1 MGKHFL
7 PQTFTSPS
15 LESSQIPFLQYG
27 HCFRTEKP
35 LISLCTDVVPWEK
48 LASPFLSL
56 LCKMKALGYIHALSP
71 GMYVRITFLDFSQ
84 ETKPYSVHTCRA
96 SFSTRPCAL
105 RCAFVKTPRVIWTQG
120 MVQSQKT
127 GAPHPAPASDTSMI
141 LRCPARTIY
150 LSDSLPRLAWHF
162 R

>member
-27 HCFRTEKP
+27 DCFRTEKP

-105 RCAFVKTPRVIWTQG
+105 RCAFVKTPGSSGRRAWF
-120 MVQSQKT
+120 
-127 GAPHPAPASDTSMI
+127 
-141 LRCPARTIY
+141 RARKLGPPIQPQHLT
-150 LSDSLPRLAWHF
+150 PP
-162 R
+162 